1 MLWKIIIAFFILS
14 NTSLANTDKCTE
26 PSLVAELDGCEY
38 LCLSPVMAKDMFS
51 VYNSYPDLRLQLGK
65 SIELLEVRAD
75 TIQVMADIHINLGD
89 QKIVLE
95 EEVVGL
101 RYEIDTRDAWYRSPY
116 LWMVVGLFVGVG
128 TTVGI
133 TYAVNGG

>member
-51 VYNSYPDLRLQLGK
+51 VYNSYPDLRLRLGK

-75 TIQVMADIHINLGD
+75 TIQVMANIHINLGD
-89 QKIVLE
+89 QKIVLQ

-101 RYEIDTRDAWYRSPY
+101 RKELTNVNKWYKSPY
-116 LWMVVGLFVGVG
+116 LWTCVGIVLGTSLAVGL
-128 TTVGI
+128 